1 MKRQF
6 IIIID
11 SQYKEEIDFDD
22 LVNLCLL
29 RVSGV
34 KLELEAEKNTKS
46 ELILSE
52 KEIIKFK
59 KIIAEKIEVIPLS
72 DGRIKCFIEIDF

>member
-11 SQYKEEIDFDD
+11 SQYKEELSFDD

-34 KLELEAEKNTKS
+34 KLELEVEKNA
-46 ELILSE
+46 ECEVILSE
-52 KEIIKFK
+52 KDIFKYK
-59 KIIAEKIEVIPLS
+59 KIITEKMVITPASNGDIRCCLEMN
-72 DGRIKCFIEIDF
+72 I

>member
-11 SQYKEEIDFDD
+11 SKYKAELTFDD

-34 KLELEAEKNTKS
+34 KLELEVEKNA
-46 ELILSE
+46 ECEVILSE
-52 KEIIKFK
+52 KDIFKYK
-59 KIIAEKIEVIPLS
+59 KIITEKMEITPAS
-72 DGRIKCFIEIDF
+72 NGDIKCSIEIDI

>member
-11 SQYKEEIDFDD
+11 SQYKEELSFDD

-34 KLELEAEKNTKS
+34 KLELEVEKNA
-46 ELILSE
+46 ECEVILSE
-52 KEIIKFK
+52 KDISKYK
-59 KIIAEKIEVIPLS
+59 KIITEKMVITPAS
-72 DGRIKCFIEIDF
+72 NGDIKCFLEMNI